1 MHEPWIDAHHHLWQY
16 NNADYPWMSEK
27 MEALRRNFSVSD
39 LEGVAAICDVK
50 GTVVVQARQT
60 LAETEYLLDL
70 AEQSSLIRA
79 VVGWLPPADSSVER
93 WLNRLGG
100 RQALKGV

>member
-39 LEGVAAICDVK
+39 LEGVAAYAA
-50 GTVVVQARQT
+50 G
-60 LAETEYLLDL
+60 
-70 AEQSSLIRA
+70 
-79 VVGWLPPADSSVER
+79 
-93 WLNRLGG
+93 
-100 RQALKGV
+100 